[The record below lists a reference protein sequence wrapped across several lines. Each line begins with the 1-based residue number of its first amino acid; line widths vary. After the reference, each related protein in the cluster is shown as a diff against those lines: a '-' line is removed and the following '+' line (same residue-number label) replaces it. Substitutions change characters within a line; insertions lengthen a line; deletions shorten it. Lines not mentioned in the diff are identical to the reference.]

1 MLCLIADFP
10 PNEKRSLHA
19 MSADVISLAAP
30 IGRQLKD
37 LEERLASL
45 RGYL

>member
-1 MLCLIADFP
+1 
-10 PNEKRSLHA
+10 
-19 MSADVISLAAP
+19 MSADVSALVTPA
-30 IGRQLKD
+30 RRLLKE